1 MPWLVIYN
9 KDLMLEEGID
19 EEEMPLALYKRG
31 KWNWDTFAALAK
43 KLTADTNKDGKIDR
57 YGVNFWAAT
66 ALVYSNGVAFV
77 SIDKTGKGKLNFDNA
92 ALQRAL
98 NFYKKGAK
106 EGWLARDWDITV
118 SGLKRDRP

>member
-1 MPWLVIYN
+1 MKKKCHLHFT
-9 KDLMLEEGID
+9 
-19 EEEMPLALYKRG
+19 KRKMELG
-31 KWNWDTFAALAK
+31 YICCTGK

>member
-1 MPWLVIYN
+1 MELGYICCT
-9 KDLMLEEGID
+9 G
-19 EEEMPLALYKRG
+19 
-31 KWNWDTFAALAK
+31 K

-98 NFYKKGAK
+98 NFTRRVPKK
-106 EGWLARDWDITV
+106 D
-118 SGLKRDRP
+118 GLHVTGI